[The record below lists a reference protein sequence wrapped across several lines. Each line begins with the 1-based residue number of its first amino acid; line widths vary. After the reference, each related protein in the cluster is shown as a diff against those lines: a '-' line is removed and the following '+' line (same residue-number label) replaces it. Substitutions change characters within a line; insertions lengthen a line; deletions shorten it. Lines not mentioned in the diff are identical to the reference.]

1 VRGDDSARLLDCGP
15 VGPAAKL
22 LHLRRSNSNLIQ
34 IQWLQSAGSC
44 SSLFPCSCFQF
55 QGPGLPP
62 ASLSSAR
69 KRPRATAT
77 RLGPPLLADSR
88 WRSGS
93 RSDPISHT
101 SCAFFVLRTQTLLT
115 PGGPKPAPCWLEEPA
130 CRVRGRTPARYKST
144 RSVSSPLP
152 PAPTPTPTPTAA
164 PTTRHQPRFPPNQSH
179 HQTKTQTALLLQ
191 SPTSPEASPAGAA
204 PTVRHSRP
212 PPAPSPC
219 VVSSWAR
226 RIASSAVSD
235 LRSGPYQ
242 MTRSRVSMGAL
253 PCFFKSPVAR
263 F

>member
-1 VRGDDSARLLDCGP
+1 MRGDDSERLLDCGP

-152 PAPTPTPTPTAA
+152 PAPTPTAA
-164 PTTRHQPRFPPNQSH
+164 PTTSPDFLLINHTP
-179 HQTKTQTALLLQ
+179 QTKTQTALLLQ

-212 PPAPSPC
+212 P
-219 VVSSWAR
+219 AR
-226 RIASSAVSD
+226 SFPLCRKLLGAKNRQLGC
-235 LRSGPYQ
+235 LRSPFGPVPDDQ
-242 MTRSRVSMGAL
+242 IPRFDGARTR
-253 PCFFKSPVAR
+253 
-263 F
+263 